1 MWASEQS
8 EARFVFRDA
17 AAVHRAMSTGAR
29 MASVYRRVAVFL
41 VEGARKTCTQKTCTQ
56 KTCIF

>member
-1 MWASEQS
+1 MRASEQS

-41 VEGARKTCTQKTCTQ
+41 VEGAQKTCTQ